1 MIIVNIVTDERL
13 ITWQELKQ
21 YSRIRFQLF
30 YRDSSALLIQADFD
44 VLPSWGLSGSQ
55 IHLPWLC
62 DIYVPTTSW
71 QWEKWLITFSKTKDF
86 LVMLARPHFF
96 AYIFWKEWESSGN
109 YLLTNNYF
117 PQQKLSRIIILGCQH
132 HSELARAKGMSLRE
146 VQALHMNN

>member
-1 MIIVNIVTDERL
+1 MAMRKMVDNIFKNQRF
-13 ITWQELKQ
+13 
-21 YSRIRFQLF
+21 SRH
-30 YRDSSALLIQADFD
+30 ACKA
-44 VLPSWGLSGSQ
+44 
-55 IHLPWLC
+55 
-62 DIYVPTTSW
+62 
-71 QWEKWLITFSKTKDF
+71 
-86 LVMLARPHFF
+86 HFF